1 MESYNLVK
9 IFRNKKVLI
18 TGHTGFKGSWL
29 SLWLNISGAKV
40 YGISNNYKSTETNI
54 KNFRLKKNVKNFN
67 IDIRNFVKLN
77 KIITKIKPDFIFH
90 FAAQSL
96 VGNSFKNPV
105 YNFET
110 NFNGTLNLL
119 EVLRLSKFKCIS
131 IIITSDKS
139 YKNLEIKRGYAEN
152 DILGGDDPYSAS
164 KASAELVINSYFKSF
179 LKNKKNLR
187 IAICRAG
194 NVIGGGDWSNDRLIP
209 DIMRSI
215 FNNKKVKLRNRSSTR
230 PWQHVLDVLNGYLIL
245 ASKLKKNN
253 TLNGQSFNFGPPIK
267 SNYTV
272 LAIVR
277 EMKKNWNL
285 LEWVFSNRTYHES
298 TLLKLNSSK
307 SLKYLNWKNKLDFKE
322 LIRLVTDWYKC
333 LYENKNIYDFSIE
346 QIRNFEK
353 K

>member
-1 MESYNLVK
+1 MEKYNLVK

-54 KNFRLKKNVKNFN
+54 KNFRLKKDVKNFN

-139 YKNLEIKRGYAEN
+139 YKNLEIKRGYTEN

-164 KASAELVINSYFKSF
+164 KASAEFVINSYFKSF

-215 FNNKKVKLRNRSSTR
+215 LNNKKVKLRNQSSTR

-245 ASKLKKNN
+245 ANKLKKNN
-253 TLNGQSFNFGPPIK
+253 KLNGQSFNFGPPIK

-277 EMKKNWNL
+277 EIKKNWNL

-322 LIRLVTDWYKC
+322 LIKLVTDWYKC
-333 LYENKNIYDFSIE
+333 FYENKNIYDFSIK

>member
-1 MESYNLVK
+1 MEKYNLVK
-9 IFRNKKVLI
+9 IFWNKKVLI

-96 VGNSFKNPV
+96 VGKSFKNPI

-139 YKNLEIKRGYAEN
+139 YKNLEIKRGYTEN
-152 DILGGDDPYSAS
+152 DILGGDDP
-164 KASAELVINSYFKSF
+164 
-179 LKNKKNLR
+179 
-187 IAICRAG
+187 
-194 NVIGGGDWSNDRLIP
+194 
-209 DIMRSI
+209 
-215 FNNKKVKLRNRSSTR
+215 
-230 PWQHVLDVLNGYLIL
+230 
-245 ASKLKKNN
+245 
-253 TLNGQSFNFGPPIK
+253 
-267 SNYTV
+267 
-272 LAIVR
+272 
-277 EMKKNWNL
+277 
-285 LEWVFSNRTYHES
+285 
-298 TLLKLNSSK
+298 
-307 SLKYLNWKNKLDFKE
+307 
-322 LIRLVTDWYKC
+322 
-333 LYENKNIYDFSIE
+333 
-346 QIRNFEK
+346 
-353 K
+353 

>member
-40 YGISNNYKSTETNI
+40 YGVSNNYKSTETNI
-54 KNFRLKKNVKNFN
+54 KNFKLKKNVKNFN

-139 YKNLEIKRGYAEN
+139 YKNLEIKRGYTEN

-164 KASAELVINSYFKSF
+164 KASAEFVINSYFKSF

-215 FNNKKVKLRNRSSTR
+215 FNNKKVKLRNQSSTR

-253 TLNGQSFNFGPPIK
+253 KLNGQSFNFGPPIK

-333 LYENKNIYDFSIE
+333 FYENKNVYDFSIK

>member
-1 MESYNLVK
+1 MEKYNLVK

-139 YKNLEIKRGYAEN
+139 YKNLEIKRGYTEN

-164 KASAELVINSYFKSF
+164 KASAELIINSYFKSF

-215 FNNKKVKLRNRSSTR
+215 FNNKKVKLRNQSSTR

-333 LYENKNIYDFSIE
+333 FYENKNIYDFSIE

>member
-1 MESYNLVK
+1 MEKYNLVK
-9 IFRNKKVLI
+9 IFKNKKVLI

-139 YKNLEIKRGYAEN
+139 YKNLEIKRGYTEN

-164 KASAELVINSYFKSF
+164 KASAEFVINSYFKSF

-215 FNNKKVKLRNRSSTR
+215 FNNKKVKLRNQSSTR

-253 TLNGQSFNFGPPIK
+253 KLNGQSFNFGPPIK

-322 LIRLVTDWYKC
+322 LIKLVTDWYKYF
-333 LYENKNIYDFSIE
+333 YENKNIYDFSIK

>member
-1 MESYNLVK
+1 MEKYNLVK

-139 YKNLEIKRGYAEN
+139 YKNLEIKRGYTEN

-215 FNNKKVKLRNRSSTR
+215 FNNKKVKLRNQSSTR

-333 LYENKNIYDFSIE
+333 FYENKNIYDFSIE

>member
-1 MESYNLVK
+1 MEKYNLVK

-54 KNFRLKKNVKNFN
+54 KNFKLKKTVKNFN
-67 IDIRNFVKLN
+67 IDIRNFAKLN

-131 IIITSDKS
+131 VIITSDKS
-139 YKNLEIKRGYAEN
+139 YKNLEIKRGYSEN

-164 KASAELVINSYFKSF
+164 KASAEFVINSYFKSF

-215 FNNKKVKLRNRSSTR
+215 FNNKKVKLRNQSSTR

-253 TLNGQSFNFGPPIK
+253 KLNGQSFNFGPPIK

-285 LEWVFSNRTYHES
+285 LDWVFSNRTYHES

-322 LIRLVTDWYKC
+322 LIKLVTDWYKC
-333 LYENKNIYDFSIE
+333 FYENKNIYDFSIK

>member
-1 MESYNLVK
+1 MMNMFK
-9 IFRNKKVLI
+9 CFKNKKIII

-29 SLWLNISGAKV
+29 SLWLNMSGAKV

-54 KNFRLKKNVKNFN
+54 KNFKLKKTVKNFN
-67 IDIRNFVKLN
+67 IDIRNFAKLN

-96 VGNSFKNPV
+96 VGKSFKNPV

-131 IIITSDKS
+131 VIITSDKS
-139 YKNLEIKRGYAEN
+139 YKNLEIKRGYTEN

-164 KASAELVINSYFKSF
+164 KASAELIINSYFKSF

-215 FNNKKVKLRNRSSTR
+215 FNNKKVKLRNQSSTR

-245 ASKLKKNN
+245 ANKLKKNN
-253 TLNGQSFNFGPPIK
+253 KLNGQSFNFGPPIK

-285 LEWVFSNRTYHES
+285 LEWVFSNRTYYES

-322 LIRLVTDWYKC
+322 LIKLVTDWYKC
-333 LYENKNIYDFSIE
+333 FYENKNIYDFSIK

>member
-1 MESYNLVK
+1 MEKYNLVK

-96 VGNSFKNPV
+96 VGKSFKNPV

-139 YKNLEIKRGYAEN
+139 YKNLEIKRGYKEN

-164 KASAELVINSYFKSF
+164 KASAEFVINSYFKSF

-215 FNNKKVKLRNRSSTR
+215 FNNKKVKLRNQSSTR

-322 LIRLVTDWYKC
+322 LIKLVTDWYKC
-333 LYENKNIYDFSIE
+333 FYENKNIYDFSIK

>member
-1 MESYNLVK
+1 MEKYNLVK

-139 YKNLEIKRGYAEN
+139 YKNLEIKRGYTEN

-215 FNNKKVKLRNRSSTR
+215 FNNKKVKLRNQSSTR

-285 LEWVFSNRTYHES
+285 LEWVFSKRTYHES

-333 LYENKNIYDFSIE
+333 FYENKNIYDFSIK

>member
-1 MESYNLVK
+1 MKKYNLVK

-131 IIITSDKS
+131 VIITSDKS
-139 YKNLEIKRGYAEN
+139 YKNLEIKRGYTEN

-164 KASAELVINSYFKSF
+164 KASAELVINSYFKFF

-215 FNNKKVKLRNRSSTR
+215 FNNKKVKLRNQSSTR

-333 LYENKNIYDFSIE
+333 FYENKNIYDFSIK

>member
-1 MESYNLVK
+1 MFK
-9 IFRNKKVLI
+9 CFKNKKIII

-139 YKNLEIKRGYAEN
+139 YKNLEIKRGYTEN

-164 KASAELVINSYFKSF
+164 KASAEFVINSYFKSF

-215 FNNKKVKLRNRSSTR
+215 FNNKKVKLRNQSSTR

-253 TLNGQSFNFGPPIK
+253 KLNGQSFNFGPPIK

-322 LIRLVTDWYKC
+322 LIKLVTDWYKC
-333 LYENKNIYDFSIE
+333 FYENKNIYDFSIK

>member
-1 MESYNLVK
+1 MENYNLVK

-139 YKNLEIKRGYAEN
+139 YKNLEIKRGYTEN

-164 KASAELVINSYFKSF
+164 KASAEFVIKSYFKSF

-215 FNNKKVKLRNRSSTR
+215 FNNKKVKLRNQSSTR

-333 LYENKNIYDFSIE
+333 FYENKNIYDFSIE

>member
-1 MESYNLVK
+1 MEKYNLVK

-139 YKNLEIKRGYAEN
+139 YKNLEIKRGYTEN

-215 FNNKKVKLRNRSSTR
+215 FNNKKVKLRNQSSTR

-333 LYENKNIYDFSIE
+333 FYENKNIYDFSIK

>member
-1 MESYNLVK
+1 MMNMFK
-9 IFRNKKVLI
+9 CFKNKKIII

-29 SLWLNISGAKV
+29 SLWLNMSGAKV

-54 KNFRLKKNVKNFN
+54 KNFKLKKTVKNFN
-67 IDIRNFVKLN
+67 IDIRNFAKLN

-131 IIITSDKS
+131 VIITSDKS
-139 YKNLEIKRGYAEN
+139 YKNLEIKRGYSEN

-164 KASAELVINSYFKSF
+164 KASAEFVINSYFKSF

-215 FNNKKVKLRNRSSTR
+215 FNNKKVKLRNQSSTR

-253 TLNGQSFNFGPPIK
+253 KLNGQSFNFGPSIK

-285 LEWVFSNRTYHES
+285 LEWVFSKRTYHES

-322 LIRLVTDWYKC
+322 LIKLVTDWYKYF
-333 LYENKNIYDFSIE
+333 YENKNIYDFSIK

>member
-1 MESYNLVK
+1 MENYNLVK

-139 YKNLEIKRGYAEN
+139 YKNLEIKRGYTEN

-215 FNNKKVKLRNRSSTR
+215 FNNKKVKLRNQSSTR

-333 LYENKNIYDFSIE
+333 FYENKNVYDFSIK

>member
-1 MESYNLVK
+1 MEKYNLVK

-54 KNFRLKKNVKNFN
+54 KNFRLKKDVKNFN

-139 YKNLEIKRGYAEN
+139 YKNLEIKRGYTEK

-164 KASAELVINSYFKSF
+164 KASAEFVINSYFKSF

-215 FNNKKVKLRNRSSTR
+215 FNNKKVKLRNQSSTR

-245 ASKLKKNN
+245 ANKLKKNN
-253 TLNGQSFNFGPPIK
+253 KLNGQSFNFGPSIK

-322 LIRLVTDWYKC
+322 LIKLVTDWYKC
-333 LYENKNIYDFSIE
+333 FYENKNIYDFSIK

>member
-1 MESYNLVK
+1 MEKYNLVK

-96 VGNSFKNPV
+96 VGKSFKNPV

-139 YKNLEIKRGYAEN
+139 YKNLEIKRGYTEN

-194 NVIGGGDWSNDRLIP
+194 NVIGGGDWSKDRLIP

-215 FNNKKVKLRNRSSTR
+215 FNNKKVKLRNQSSTR

-333 LYENKNIYDFSIE
+333 FYENKNIYDFSIK

>member
-1 MESYNLVK
+1 MEKYNLVK

-139 YKNLEIKRGYAEN
+139 YKNLEIKRGYTEN

-164 KASAELVINSYFKSF
+164 KASAEFVINSYFKSF

-215 FNNKKVKLRNRSSTR
+215 FNNKKVKLRNQSSTR

-253 TLNGQSFNFGPPIK
+253 KLNGQSFNFGPPIK

-322 LIRLVTDWYKC
+322 LIKLVTDWYKC
-333 LYENKNIYDFSIE
+333 FYENKNIYDFSIK

>member
-1 MESYNLVK
+1 MEKYNLVK

-96 VGNSFKNPV
+96 VGKSFKNPV

-139 YKNLEIKRGYAEN
+139 YKNLEIKRGYTEN

-164 KASAELVINSYFKSF
+164 KASAELIINSYFKSF

-215 FNNKKVKLRNRSSTR
+215 FNNKKVKLRNQSSTR

-322 LIRLVTDWYKC
+322 LIKLVTDWYKC
-333 LYENKNIYDFSIE
+333 FYENKNIYDFSIK

>member
-1 MESYNLVK
+1 MENYNLVK

-139 YKNLEIKRGYAEN
+139 YKNLEIKRGYTEN

-164 KASAELVINSYFKSF
+164 KASAEFVINSYFKSF

-215 FNNKKVKLRNRSSTR
+215 FNNKKVKLRNQSSTR

-333 LYENKNIYDFSIE
+333 FYENKNIYDFSIE

>member
-1 MESYNLVK
+1 MEKYNLVK

-40 YGISNNYKSTETNI
+40 YGVSNNYKSTETNI
-54 KNFRLKKNVKNFN
+54 KNFKLKKNVKNFN
-67 IDIRNFVKLN
+67 IDIRNFEKLN
-77 KIITKIKPDFIFH
+77 KIIRKIKPDFIFH

-139 YKNLEIKRGYAEN
+139 YKNLEIKRGYTEN

-164 KASAELVINSYFKSF
+164 KASAEFVINSYFKSF

-215 FNNKKVKLRNRSSTR
+215 FNNKKVKLRNQSSTR

-333 LYENKNIYDFSIE
+333 FYENKNVYDFSIK

>member
-1 MESYNLVK
+1 MEKYNLVK

-96 VGNSFKNPV
+96 VGKSFKNPI

-139 YKNLEIKRGYAEN
+139 YKNLEIKRGYTEN

-164 KASAELVINSYFKSF
+164 KASAEFVINSYFKSF

-215 FNNKKVKLRNRSSTR
+215 FNNKKVKLRNQSSTR

-333 LYENKNIYDFSIE
+333 FYENKNVYDFSIK

>member
-1 MESYNLVK
+1 MEKYNLVK

-54 KNFRLKKNVKNFN
+54 KNFRLKKDVKNFN

-131 IIITSDKS
+131 VIITSDKS
-139 YKNLEIKRGYAEN
+139 YKNLEIKRGYTEN

-164 KASAELVINSYFKSF
+164 KASAEFVINSYFKSF

-215 FNNKKVKLRNRSSTR
+215 LNNKKVKLRNQSSTR

-253 TLNGQSFNFGPPIK
+253 KLNGQSFNFGPPIK

-285 LEWVFSNRTYHES
+285 LDWVFSNRTYHES

-322 LIRLVTDWYKC
+322 LIKLVTDWYKC
-333 LYENKNIYDFSIE
+333 FYENKNIYDFSIK

>member
-1 MESYNLVK
+1 MEKYNLVK

-139 YKNLEIKRGYAEN
+139 YKNLEIKRGYTEN

-164 KASAELVINSYFKSF
+164 KASAEFVINSYFKSF

-194 NVIGGGDWSNDRLIP
+194 NVIGGGDWSSDRLIP

-215 FNNKKVKLRNRSSTR
+215 FNNKKVKLRNQSSTR

-253 TLNGQSFNFGPPIK
+253 KLNGQSFNFGPPIK

-322 LIRLVTDWYKC
+322 LIKLVTDWYKYF
-333 LYENKNIYDFSIE
+333 YENKNIYDFSIK

>member
-1 MESYNLVK
+1 MEKYNLVK

-40 YGISNNYKSTETNI
+40 YGVSNNYKSTETNI
-54 KNFRLKKNVKNFN
+54 KNFKLKKNVKNFN

-139 YKNLEIKRGYAEN
+139 YKNLEIKRGYTEN

-164 KASAELVINSYFKSF
+164 KASAEFVINSYFKSF

-215 FNNKKVKLRNRSSTR
+215 FNNKKVKLRNQSSTR

-253 TLNGQSFNFGPPIK
+253 KLNGQSFNFGPPIK

-333 LYENKNIYDFSIE
+333 FYENKNVYDFSIK

>member
-1 MESYNLVK
+1 MEKYNLVK

-67 IDIRNFVKLN
+67 IDIRKFEKLN

-96 VGNSFKNPV
+96 VGNSFKNPI

-131 IIITSDKS
+131 VIITSDKS
-139 YKNLEIKRGYAEN
+139 YKNLEIKRGYTEN

-164 KASAELVINSYFKSF
+164 KASAEFVINSYFKSF

-215 FNNKKVKLRNRSSTR
+215 FNNKKVKLRNKSSTR

-253 TLNGQSFNFGPPIK
+253 KLNGQSFNFGPPIK

-272 LAIVR
+272 LAIVK

-322 LIRLVTDWYKC
+322 FIKLVTDWYKC
-333 LYENKNIYDFSIE
+333 FYENKNIYDFSIK

>member
-1 MESYNLVK
+1 MENYNLVK

-96 VGNSFKNPV
+96 VGKSFKNPI

-139 YKNLEIKRGYAEN
+139 YKNLEIKRGYTEN

-164 KASAELVINSYFKSF
+164 KASAEFVINSYFKSF

-215 FNNKKVKLRNRSSTR
+215 FNNKKVKLRNQSSTR

-333 LYENKNIYDFSIE
+333 FYENKNIYDFSIK

>member
-1 MESYNLVK
+1 MEKYNLVK

-96 VGNSFKNPV
+96 VGKSFKNPI

-139 YKNLEIKRGYAEN
+139 YKNLEIKRGYTEN

-164 KASAELVINSYFKSF
+164 KASAEFVINSYFKSF

-215 FNNKKVKLRNRSSTR
+215 FNNKKVKLRNQSSTR

-333 LYENKNIYDFSIE
+333 FYENKNIYDFSIK

>member
-1 MESYNLVK
+1 MEKYNLVK
-9 IFRNKKVLI
+9 IFKNKKVLI

-139 YKNLEIKRGYAEN
+139 YKNLEIKRGYTEN

-164 KASAELVINSYFKSF
+164 KASAEFVINSYFKSF

-215 FNNKKVKLRNRSSTR
+215 FNNKKVKLRNQSSTR

-253 TLNGQSFNFGPPIK
+253 KLNGQSFNFGPPIK

-322 LIRLVTDWYKC
+322 LIKLVTDWYKC
-333 LYENKNIYDFSIE
+333 FYEKKNIYDFSIK

>member
-1 MESYNLVK
+1 MEKYNLVK

-139 YKNLEIKRGYAEN
+139 YKNLEIKRGYTEK

-164 KASAELVINSYFKSF
+164 KASAEFVINSYFKSF

-215 FNNKKVKLRNRSSTR
+215 FNNKKVKLRNQSSTR

-245 ASKLKKNN
+245 ANKLKKNN
-253 TLNGQSFNFGPPIK
+253 KLNGQSFNFGPPIK

-277 EMKKNWNL
+277 EIKKNWNL

-322 LIRLVTDWYKC
+322 LIKLVTDWYKC
-333 LYENKNIYDFSIE
+333 FYENKNIYDFSIK

>member
-96 VGNSFKNPV
+96 VGKSFKNPI

-139 YKNLEIKRGYAEN
+139 YKNLEIKRGYTEN

-164 KASAELVINSYFKSF
+164 KASAEFVINSYFKSF

-215 FNNKKVKLRNRSSTR
+215 FNNKKVKLRNQSSTR

-333 LYENKNIYDFSIE
+333 FYENKNIYDFSIK

>member
-1 MESYNLVK
+1 MEKYNLVK

-54 KNFRLKKNVKNFN
+54 KNFKLKKNVKNFN

-139 YKNLEIKRGYAEN
+139 YKNLEIKRGYTEN

-164 KASAELVINSYFKSF
+164 KASAEFVINSYFKSF

-215 FNNKKVKLRNRSSTR
+215 FNNKKVKLRNQSSTR

-253 TLNGQSFNFGPPIK
+253 KLNGQSFNFGPPIK

-333 LYENKNIYDFSIE
+333 FYENKNIYDFSIE

>member
-1 MESYNLVK
+1 MEKYNLVK

-139 YKNLEIKRGYAEN
+139 YKNLEIKRGYTEN

-215 FNNKKVKLRNRSSTR
+215 FNNKKVKLRNQSSTR

-253 TLNGQSFNFGPPIK
+253 KLNGQSFNFGPPIK

-333 LYENKNIYDFSIE
+333 FYENKNIYDFSIK

>member
-1 MESYNLVK
+1 MEKYNLVK

-96 VGNSFKNPV
+96 VGKSFKNPV

-139 YKNLEIKRGYAEN
+139 YKNLEIKRGYTEN

-164 KASAELVINSYFKSF
+164 KASAEFVINSYFKSF

-215 FNNKKVKLRNRSSTR
+215 FNNKKVKLRNQSSTR

-333 LYENKNIYDFSIE
+333 FYENKNVYDFSIK

>member
-1 MESYNLVK
+1 MEKYNLVK

-54 KNFRLKKNVKNFN
+54 KNFRLKKDVKNFN

-139 YKNLEIKRGYAEN
+139 YKNLEIKRGYTEK

-164 KASAELVINSYFKSF
+164 KASAEFVINSYFKSF

-215 FNNKKVKLRNRSSTR
+215 FNNKKVKLRNQSSTR

-253 TLNGQSFNFGPPIK
+253 KLNGQSFNFGPPIK

-322 LIRLVTDWYKC
+322 LIKLVTDWYKYF
-333 LYENKNIYDFSIE
+333 YENKNIYDFSIK